1 VVAELGVDVF
11 SVLDGL
17 AGTVHHSKSLLNQSL
32 KEMQVQLATSA
43 TRVEGL
49 PVRIEKVKSTLTQGG
64 EVFRVLSALASRLG
78 KLEGTCFWTSTFGSE
93 EEPAVGIRELE
104 IRLRRVEE

>member
-17 AGTVHHSKSLLNQSL
+17 AGAVYKSRSLVNQSL
-32 KEMQVQLATSA
+32 KEMEIQLATAA

-49 PVRIEKVKSTLTQGG
+49 PVRIEKVETTLTQGG
-64 EVFRVLSALASRLG
+64 EVFRVLSRLLWLRALESWRALN
-78 KLEGTCFWTSTFGSE
+78 L
-93 EEPAVGIRELE
+93 V
-104 IRLRRVEE
+104 